1 MNILTSIMEVGIGFV
16 GFATIVVAIQMSLG
30 KPLTEFQVL
39 LTHFYIEVGLL
50 SVALAGI
57 PVALMDVFGDQL
69 LVWRISTYAC
79 LLGVGSYLPFYIKR
93 RRKTNAPVPLTSLIV
108 MIGYGILTLVLAL
121 TATEL
126 VWLPSMGMVVA
137 FVMWGIGSSSL
148 IFVMMLGQ
156 FLEAEEAA

>member
-1 MNILTSIMEVGIGFV
+1 MNILTSLMEVGIGFV

-30 KPLTEFQVL
+30 KSLTEFQVL
-39 LTHFYIEVGLL
+39 LTHYYIEVGLL

-69 LVWRISTYAC
+69 LVWRILTYAC
-79 LLGVGSYLPFYIKR
+79 LLGVGSYLPLYIRR

-108 MIGYGILTLVLAL
+108 MIGYGMLTVVLAL
-121 TATEL
+121 AATEL
-126 VWLPSMGMVVA
+126 IWLPSMGLVIA

-156 FLEAEEAA
+156 FLEGEEAV

>member
-1 MNILTSIMEVGIGFV
+1 MNILTSLMEVGIGFI

-30 KPLTEFQVL
+30 KSLTKFEVL
-39 LTHFYIEVGLL
+39 LTHFYIETGLL

-57 PVALMDVFGDQL
+57 PVALVDVLGDEL

-79 LLGVGSYLPFYIKR
+79 LLTIMIYAPYYGR
-93 RRKTNAPVPLTSLIV
+93 RRRRSQAPVPLTSLVV
-108 MIGYGILTLVLAL
+108 MIGYGIVFFALAL

-126 VWLPSMGMVVA
+126 IWAPSMAIVIA
-137 FVMWGIGSSSL
+137 FVMWGLGSSSL

-156 FLEAEEAA
+156 FLEAGEAR

>member
-1 MNILTSIMEVGIGFV
+1 MNILTSLMEVGIGFI

-30 KPLTEFQVL
+30 KSLTKFEVL
-39 LTHFYIEVGLL
+39 LTHFYIETGLL

-57 PVALMDVFGDQL
+57 PVALVDVLGDEL

-79 LLGVGSYLPFYIKR
+79 LLTIMIYAPYYGR
-93 RRKTNAPVPLTSLIV
+93 RRRRSHAPVPLTSLVV
-108 MIGYGILTLVLAL
+108 MIGYGIVFFALAL

-126 VWLPSMGMVVA
+126 IWAPSMAIVIA
-137 FVMWGIGSSSL
+137 FVMWGLGSSSL

-156 FLEAEEAA
+156 FLEAGEAR

>member
-1 MNILTSIMEVGIGFV
+1 MNILTSLMEVGIGFI

-30 KPLTEFQVL
+30 KSLTKFEVL
-39 LTHFYIEVGLL
+39 LTHFYIETGLL

-57 PVALMDVFGDQL
+57 PIALVDVLGDEL

-79 LLGVGSYLPFYIKR
+79 LLTIMIYAPYYGR
-93 RRKTNAPVPLTSLIV
+93 RRGRSQAPIPLTSLMV
-108 MIGYGILTLVLAL
+108 MIGYGILFFALAL

-126 VWLPSMGMVVA
+126 IWAPSMAMVIA
-137 FVMWGIGSSSL
+137 FVMWGLGSSSL

-156 FLEAEEAA
+156 FLEAGEAR

>member
-1 MNILTSIMEVGIGFV
+1 MNILTSLMEVGIGFI

-30 KPLTEFQVL
+30 KSLTKFEVL
-39 LTHFYIEVGLL
+39 LTHFYIETGLL

-57 PVALMDVFGDQL
+57 PIALVDVLGDEL

-79 LLGVGSYLPFYIKR
+79 LLTIMIYAPYYSR
-93 RRKTNAPVPLTSLIV
+93 RRRRSQAPVPLTSLMV
-108 MIGYGILTLVLAL
+108 MIGYGIVFFALAL

-126 VWLPSMGMVVA
+126 IWAPSMAIVIA
-137 FVMWGIGSSSL
+137 FVMWGLGSSSL

-156 FLEAEEAA
+156 FLEAGEAR